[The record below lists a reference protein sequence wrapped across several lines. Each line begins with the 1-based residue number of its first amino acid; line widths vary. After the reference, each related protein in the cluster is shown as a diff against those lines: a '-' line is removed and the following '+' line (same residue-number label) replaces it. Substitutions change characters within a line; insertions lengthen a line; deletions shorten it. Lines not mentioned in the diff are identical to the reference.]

1 MKKELVLILQI
12 CSNDDSFND
21 IEPITQTNDAI
32 VGDDT
37 VQSNFVG
44 VVQDM
49 QLENVCDETGVGDN
63 SAECDNDERSNSL
76 MINRPI

>member
-1 MKKELVLILQI
+1 MLIESI
-12 CSNDDSFND
+12 
-21 IEPITQTNDAI
+21 IQTNDAT

-44 VVQDM
+44 VVQDL

-63 SAECDNDERSNSL
+63 VCNV
-76 MINRPI
+76 